1 MGSLKKSDK
10 MVDYKEI
17 ERRLERL
24 EKISKEIWAILEKKE
39 NDKNE

>member
-1 MGSLKKSDK
+1 

>member
-24 EKISKEIWAILEKKE
+24 EKISKEIWAILEKEE